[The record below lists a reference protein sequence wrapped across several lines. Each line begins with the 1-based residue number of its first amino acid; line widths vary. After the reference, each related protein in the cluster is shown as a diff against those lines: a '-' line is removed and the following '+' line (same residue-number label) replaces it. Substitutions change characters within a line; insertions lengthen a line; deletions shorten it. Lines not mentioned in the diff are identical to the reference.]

1 MKKELEQKD
10 AKIKELEA
18 DSKFKADH
26 KQEWELKELQRDLD
40 KEKDAMFPKINRQV
54 EE

>member
-26 KQEWELKELQRDLD
+26 K
-40 KEKDAMFPKINRQV
+40 
-54 EE
+54 